1 MQGLRTHIK
10 IMEAVGTTVDTQVIA
25 ANEGVVQNAEEI
37 GEAAWRMCQ
46 QVYNTLL
53 LDPYNVCSS

>member
-53 LDPYNVCSS
+53 L